1 MSPTLQIVLM
11 ALAAVVLMV
20 VAVKLVISL
29 IQRNP
34 EKRERRRRERLNREG
49 RVGDAMVLEVGEGMV
64 YYAYTL
70 RGVRYEN
77 SQDISTLAAHL
88 PDDLDR
94 LIGPAHIKYSPQ
106 NPYNSILLCEE
117 WSGVPERSAQAAA
130 KHA

>member
-1 MSPTLQIVLM
+1 M
-11 ALAAVVLMV
+11 
-20 VAVKLVISL
+20 VKLVISL
-29 IQRNP
+29 IQSNP
-34 EKRERRRRERLNREG
+34 EKRERRRRERLNQEG

-64 YYAYTL
+64 YYAYAL

-77 SQDISTLAAHL
+77 SQDISTLGAYL

-94 LIGPAHIKYSPQ
+94 LIGPAHIKYSPK
-106 NPYNSILLCEE
+106 NPYDSILLCEE